1 VVQCFSST
9 PLRLRGTLRDD
20 SHMAT
25 NVVIDSDLID
35 RAVAV
40 SGERTKA
47 AAVKRALEEFIARRQ
62 QSKIVDLF
70 GTLEWDPKYDYKAA
84 RSRD

>member
-1 VVQCFSST
+1 
-9 PLRLRGTLRDD
+9 
-20 SHMAT
+20 MAT
-25 NVVIDSDLID
+25 KLAINPDLLD

-40 SGERTKA
+40 SGERTKT

-62 QSKIVDLF
+62 QGKIVDLF
-70 GTLEWDPKYDYKAA
+70 GNLDWDLQYDYKAT